1 MYLLHDFQGKFKF
14 LTLNLRSRSFKASL
28 NEKTVRD
35 KDSPDSRNLKSFKIF
50 QSEPENLVTNKK
62 GTIESCFKPYPLHP
76 CKTPKPRQYF
86 IQNNLK
92 NENIF
97 KQHHTQKREQKNLL
111 KHHQ

>member
-1 MYLLHDFQGKFKF
+1 MKIFD
-14 LTLNLRSRSFKASL
+14 LRPGPGLQEVSKPL

-62 GTIESCFKPYPLHP
+62 GSLVSCFKPKPLHP
-76 CKTPKPRQYF
+76 CTIPKPRQYF

-97 KQHHTQKREQKNLL
+97 KQQHTQKREQKNLL